1 MAIGRL
7 FFEFW
12 SYLFNFEVLCFFG
25 EKSARVRRSRTLS
38 ALWDQKKE
46 GLELFLEDLGEELA
60 ICGRRLETHHHFDNL
75 NFFFLFSH
83 V

>member
-1 MAIGRL
+1 MSFGAI
-7 FFEFW
+7 
-12 SYLFNFEVLCFFG
+12 YLILRFCVSLE
-25 EKSARVRRSRTLS
+25 RSRLGFDEVGLCPHFGT
-38 ALWDQKKE
+38 KKK